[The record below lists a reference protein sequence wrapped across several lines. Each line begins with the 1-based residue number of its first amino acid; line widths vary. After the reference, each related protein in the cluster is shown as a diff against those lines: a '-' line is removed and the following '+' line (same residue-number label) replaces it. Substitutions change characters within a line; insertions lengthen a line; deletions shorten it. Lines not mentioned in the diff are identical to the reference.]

1 VWAGKRPLGQGGFEM
16 AGLWEKY
23 DGEGNIV
30 DVTMFA
36 ASPINDH

>member
-1 VWAGKRPLGQGGFEM
+1 MWVGKRPLGQGGFGM

-30 DVTMFA
+30 DVIMFA